1 MRRAAVLLA
10 IGFGIGRVPL
20 APATAASLAVAV
32 LLFAIGALAPSAL
45 APLPV
50 ALALLV
56 LLPIAIWSSGE
67 AEKELGHDA
76 HPIVVD
82 EVVGMLAAVV
92 GIGRIAE
99 PNPALLLFLAF
110 ALFRFFDI
118 VKPFPIR
125 DVERVP
131 LGFGIV
137 LDDLV
142 AGFYAS
148 LVVFVLHLWWPSLT

>member
-1 MRRAAVLLA
+1 MRRPAVLLA
-10 IGFGIGRVPL
+10 TGFGIGRAPL

-45 APLPV
+45 APMPV
-50 ALALLV
+50 ALALLI

-92 GIGRIAE
+92 GIGRLAE
-99 PNPALLLFLAF
+99 PNPALLLFLGF

-125 DVERVP
+125 SSQRLP
-131 LGFGIV
+131 GGWGIV
-137 LDDLV
+137 VDDLL
-142 AGFYAS
+142 AGAATN
-148 LVVFVLHLWWPSLT
+148 LVLRFLSARGWLG

>member
-1 MRRAAVLLA
+1 MRRPAVLLA
-10 IGFGIGRVPL
+10 TGFGIGRVPL

-32 LLFAIGALAPSAL
+32 LLFAIHALAPSAL

-50 ALALLV
+50 ALALLI
-56 LLPIAIWSSGE
+56 LLPFAIWSSGE

-92 GIGRIAE
+92 GIGRLAE
-99 PNPALLLFLAF
+99 PAPALLLFLAF

-118 VKPFPIR
+118 VKPFPIGASQR
-125 DVERVP
+125 LP
-131 LGFGIV
+131 GGWGIV
-137 LDDLV
+137 VDDLLAGV
-142 AGFYAS
+142 ATN
-148 LVVFVLHLWWPSLT
+148 LVLRFLLAWGWLG

>member
-1 MRRAAVLLA
+1 MRRPAVLLA
-10 IGFGIGRVPL
+10 TGFGIGRVPL
-20 APATAASLAVAV
+20 APATAASLAVSV

-50 ALALLV
+50 ALALLI

-92 GIGRIAE
+92 GIGRLAE

-118 VKPFPIR
+118 VKPFPIGASQR
-125 DVERVP
+125 LP
-131 LGFGIV
+131 GGWGIV
-137 LDDLV
+137 VDDLL
-142 AGFYAS
+142 AGFATN
-148 LVVFVLHLWWPSLT
+148 LVLRFLLARGWLG

>member
-1 MRRAAVLLA
+1 MRRSAVLLA
-10 IGFGIGRVPL
+10 TLFGIGRVPL

-32 LLFAIGALAPSAL
+32 FLFAIGALAPSAL

-50 ALALLV
+50 AIALLV
-56 LLPIAIWSSGE
+56 LLPVAIWSSGE

-99 PNPALLLFLAF
+99 PNPALVLFLAF

-125 DVERVP
+125 SSQRLPGGWGVVVDD
-131 LGFGIV
+131 LLAGIATNIV
-137 LDDLV
+137 LRLLQ
-142 AGFYAS
+142 ARGW
-148 LVVFVLHLWWPSLT
+148 LG

>member
-1 MRRAAVLLA
+1 MRRPAVLLA
-10 IGFGIGRVPL
+10 TGFGIGRVPL
-20 APATAASLAVAV
+20 APATAASLAVSV

-45 APLPV
+45 ALLPV
-50 ALALLV
+50 AVALLI
-56 LLPIAIWSSGE
+56 LLPIAVWSSGE

-92 GIGRIAE
+92 GIGRLAQ

-118 VKPFPIR
+118 VKPFPIGASQR
-125 DVERVP
+125 LP
-131 LGFGIV
+131 GGWGIV
-137 LDDLV
+137 VDDLLAGV
-142 AGFYAS
+142 ATN
-148 LVVFVLHLWWPSLT
+148 LVLRFLLARGWLG

>member
-1 MRRAAVLLA
+1 MRRPAVLLA
-10 IGFGIGRVPL
+10 TGFGIGRVPL

-32 LLFAIGALAPSAL
+32 LLFAIHLLAPSAL

-56 LLPIAIWSSGE
+56 LLPFAIWSSGE

-92 GIGRIAE
+92 GIGRLAE
-99 PNPALLLFLAF
+99 PAPALLLFLAF

-118 VKPFPIR
+118 VKPFPIGASQR
-125 DVERVP
+125 LP
-131 LGFGIV
+131 GGWGIV
-137 LDDLV
+137 VDDLLAGV
-142 AGFYAS
+142 ATN
-148 LVVFVLHLWWPSLT
+148 LVLRFLLAWGWLG

>member
-1 MRRAAVLLA
+1 MRRPAVLLA
-10 IGFGIGRVPL
+10 TGFGIGQVPL
-20 APATAASLAVAV
+20 APATAASLAVAI
-32 LLFAIGALAPSAL
+32 LLFAIASFAPSAL

-50 ALALLV
+50 AVALLV

-92 GIGRIAE
+92 GIARFAE
-99 PNPALLLFLAF
+99 PNPAVALFAAF

-125 DVERVP
+125 ASQRLPGGWGVVVDD
-131 LGFGIV
+131 LLAGIV
-137 LDDLV
+137 TNLV
-142 AGFYAS
+142 LRLLQARGW
-148 LVVFVLHLWWPSLT
+148 LG

>member
-1 MRRAAVLLA
+1 MRRPAVLIA
-10 IGFGIGRVPL
+10 TGFGIGQVPL
-20 APATAASLAVAV
+20 APATAASLAVAI
-32 LLFAIGALAPSAL
+32 LLFAIASFAPSAL

-50 ALALLV
+50 AAALVV

-82 EVVGMLAAVV
+82 EVVGMLASVV
-92 GIGRIAE
+92 GIARFAE
-99 PNPALLLFLAF
+99 PNPAVALFAAF

-125 DVERVP
+125 SSQRLPGGWGVV
-131 LGFGIV
+131 V
-137 LDDLV
+137 DDLL
-142 AGFYAS
+142 AGIATN
-148 LVVFVLHLWWPSLT
+148 LVLRILAARGWLG

>member
-1 MRRAAVLLA
+1 MRRPAVLLA
-10 IGFGIGRVPL
+10 TGFGIGRVPL

-32 LLFAIGALAPSAL
+32 LLFAIHLLAPSAL

-50 ALALLV
+50 ALALVL

-92 GIGRIAE
+92 GIGRLAE
-99 PNPALLLFLAF
+99 PAPALLLFLAF

-118 VKPFPIR
+118 VKPFPIGASQR
-125 DVERVP
+125 LP
-131 LGFGIV
+131 GGWGIV
-137 LDDLV
+137 VDDLLAGV
-142 AGFYAS
+142 ATN
-148 LVVFVLHLWWPSLT
+148 LVLRFLLARGWLG

>member
-1 MRRAAVLLA
+1 MRRSAVLLA
-10 IGFGIGRVPL
+10 TLFGIGRVPL

-32 LLFAIGALAPSAL
+32 FLFAIGALAPSAL

-56 LLPIAIWSSGE
+56 LLAVAIWSSGE

-99 PNPALLLFLAF
+99 PNPALVLFLAF
-110 ALFRFFDI
+110 AFFRFFDI

-125 DVERVP
+125 SSQRLPGGWGVVVDD
-131 LGFGIV
+131 LLAGIATNIV
-137 LDDLV
+137 LRLLQSR
-142 AGFYAS
+142 GW
-148 LVVFVLHLWWPSLT
+148 LG